1 MMVGVSALS
10 LLMVAAGSGILR
22 APPHLL
28 RSRVVLFRPEASAD
42 AHCGCPV
49 PLQVQLQGNTL
60 IRGALEG
67 WSAQSARQ
75 HLPAGRDTGG
85 ASVASAVARGGRFT
99 PRADTQR
106 PTLPV
111 LAFPE
116 PGVDD
121 TAAYQ
126 GYQTRFYRDSK
137 DNTVQIYV
145 QPQSS
150 RVVLVWADGA
160 NESAGFTVRDAA
172 GRPAHV
178 AWGADAA
185 DVSDSGA
192 TRSIEYRLTADVSR
206 VELGWFLLGSMRVE
220 RDFVYGRRHLEPFA
234 APPFRVAEESLLV
247 ADVSRLPLE
256 ERNRHLALLDAAS
269 VAALRA
275 RLEPAITSSTPDSV
289 VTVRVARPSLDGRNS
304 VALELRV
311 DPRKTRIRITG
322 RTVSIETRPGSPV
335 QFRVRVTT
343 DASPLTPLSRKQIFN
358 QSFFQFLEGAHADST
373 PEAATRYR
381 RLERQIRGVEL
392 LSSQEKLMAG
402 LPTFAT
408 YFGRDMMM
416 TALMMRPIWSP
427 DMAEHVIASVLRK
440 LGPRGDVS
448 HEEALGGQAIRE
460 NAVVYDSLISEYF
473 RALVR
478 KRSQRADNLLGQ
490 AREVLRDLQKTRE
503 NYHMMDDEF
512 QLPVLEARYLADS
525 AVSPERKRSFLLGSE
540 PGGTRLSL
548 ILREMALVASLAQ
561 PYTRSPRAM
570 NLVSFPKRDATHWRS
585 ASWRDSDVGYAG
597 GRFAMDINVIW
608 VPAALE
614 SIATILDVLSSLGFT
629 QQALD
634 SIGHETG
641 GTPLAGYARTP
652 VSLRRALDIWK
663 GARRHFEVS
672 LPATELRR
680 RIQAKLAWL
689 PAEEGRYWQTMAGAL
704 RPEEEIRFLALSL
717 DSAGIPIPVMNTDPA
732 TGLFLEGAI
741 DPEAVL
747 RDVVPFVLPFPVGL
761 FVAGLGP
768 LVAND
773 AYASPEIWER
783 FRKDPYHGPRVVWGR
798 EVNLFLLGIANQLA
812 GAFDSTGALKRP
824 LLRPYVRALDE
835 ALRLTLAAVQASGL
849 QHNELWSY
857 EVKQGRLLPIRYGTS
872 GDVQLWN
879 TTNLVVQYVLSKLP
893 PTN

>member
-1 MMVGVSALS
+1 
-10 LLMVAAGSGILR
+10 
-22 APPHLL
+22 
-28 RSRVVLFRPEASAD
+28 
-42 AHCGCPV
+42 
-49 PLQVQLQGNTL
+49 
-60 IRGALEG
+60 
-67 WSAQSARQ
+67 
-75 HLPAGRDTGG
+75 
-85 ASVASAVARGGRFT
+85 
-99 PRADTQR
+99 
-106 PTLPV
+106 

-116 PGVDD
+116 PGLDD
-121 TAAYQ
+121 TASYQ

-145 QPQSS
+145 QPQGS

-172 GRPAHV
+172 GRPAHM
-178 AWGADAA
+178 AWGADTAE
-185 DVSDSGA
+185 VSDSGA
-192 TRSIEYRLTADVSR
+192 TRSIEYRLTTDVSR

-247 ADVSRLPLE
+247 ADVSRLPPE
-256 ERNRHLALLDAAS
+256 ERNRHLALLDADS
-269 VAALRA
+269 VAVLRA
-275 RLEPAITSSTPDSV
+275 RLEPAITASTPDSMA
-289 VTVRVARPSLDGRNS
+289 TVRVARPSLDGRNS
-304 VALELRV
+304 LALELRV
-311 DPRKTRIRITG
+311 DPRKARIRITG

-343 DASPLTPLSRKQIFN
+343 NASPLTPLSRKQIFN
-358 QSFFQFLEGAHADST
+358 QSFFQFIEGARTDSS
-373 PEAATRYR
+373 PGAATRYR

-402 LPTFAT
+402 LPNFAT

-460 NAVVYDSLISEYF
+460 NAMVYDSLISGYF
-473 RALVR
+473 HALAR
-478 KRSQRADNLLGQ
+478 KRPQRADSLLGQ
-490 AREVLRDLQKTRE
+490 AREILRDLQKTRE

-512 QLPVLEARYLADS
+512 QLPVLEAHYLADS
-525 AVSPERKRSFLLGSE
+525 AVSPERKRAFLLGSE

-548 ILREMALVASLAQ
+548 MLREMGLVASLAQ

-585 ASWRDSDVGYAG
+585 ASWRDSDAGYAG

-614 SIATILDVLSSLGFT
+614 SIATILDVLPSLGFT
-629 QQALD
+629 LQAQD
-634 SIGHETG
+634 SIAHETG
-641 GTPLAGYARTP
+641 ATPLTGYARTP
-652 VSLRRALDIWK
+652 ASLRRALNVWK

-672 LPATELRR
+672 LPPAEIRQRTR
-680 RIQAKLAWL
+680 AKLAWL
-689 PAEEGRYWQTMAGAL
+689 PESERGYWRKVLAPHGEVKDSLT
-704 RPEEEIRFLALSL
+704 FLVLSL
-717 DSAGIPIPVMNTDPA
+717 DGAGRPIMVVNTDPA
-732 TGLFLEGAI
+732 TELFLNPNLK
-741 DPEAVL
+741 PEEALAEVAPFL
-747 RDVVPFVLPFPVGL
+747 RPYPVGL
-761 FVAGLGP
+761 FVEGLGP

-773 AYASPEIWER
+773 AYASRQIWER
-783 FRKDPYHGPRVVWGR
+783 FQTDQYHGPRVVWGR
-798 EVNLFLLGIANQLA
+798 EVNLFLIGVANQI
-812 GAFDSTGALKRP
+812 SSRKEETGQFR
-824 LLRPYVRALDE
+824 E
-835 ALRLTLAAVQASGL
+835 ALRRILDAVNASGL

-857 EVKQGRLLPIRYGTS
+857 EIRGENLVPVRYGTS
-872 GDVQLWN
+872 SDVQLWN

-893 PTN
+893 DIN